1 MRSLRTGDFTPKVEW
16 SASDLAEHLG
26 CSYDEADKIMQEY
39 RDKNNIKGYCYIER
53 DIILSFIEEKRQ
65 AQQRAERESQAR
77 HQAHLSIAKMSGS
90 LEEQVKLLREQVNT
104 LNEQNIILQN
114 QIQTLRE
121 NYDASSMEAR
131 KSYTQ
136 SIIANLISGASAIIA
151 IIALVLAIV
160 RG

>member
-1 MRSLRTGDFTPKVEW
+1 MRSLRTGNFTPKVEW

-26 CSYDEADKIMQEY
+26 CSYDEAEKIMQEC
-39 RDKNNIKGYCYIER
+39 RNTDRKNMPGYCYIER
-53 DIILSFIEEKRQ
+53 DVLLAFIEEKRQ

-77 HQAHLSIAKMSGS
+77 HQAHLSIAEMSGS
-90 LEEQVKLLREQVNT
+90 LKEQVLILQDQVNT
-104 LNEQNIILQN
+104 LSKQNVILQASA
-114 QIQTLRE
+114 
-121 NYDASSMEAR
+121 DASSMEAR